1 MGFFDG
7 LIQMA
12 APVAGAYFGGPAG
25 AAVGASI
32 ANSMGQSS
40 ANKANVDIAA
50 SNNATSIELA
60 NTAMQRKVKDLEAA
74 GLNPML
80 AYGQGGAS
88 VPNLQQAKVENTAA
102 SAASGGLSAMQSAL
116 AQAQI
121 KTQLT
126 QANLNN
132 AEATKAQYETV
143 GIDNAN
149 KTSTAHLGNLQSS
162 VDTQSQELDARSS
175 KAVTDRYISSLD
187 YNTQV
192 FLDQRAKKL
201 GYDTWK
207 EATSNADFRTIV
219 QQLNIK
225 SPEEAMSKTTWGKA
239 VPYVNSAAHAVN
251 IGHALKSGY
260 K

>member
-50 SNNATSIELA
+50 ANNATSIDLA
-60 NTAMQRKVKDLEAA
+60 NTAMQRKVKDLAAA

-116 AQAQI
+116 AQSQI
-121 KTQLT
+121 KTQIS

-132 AEATKAQYETV
+132 AEAVKVDHETV
-143 GIDNAN
+143 GIANAN
-149 KTSTAHLGNLQSS
+149 KRSGAFLSNLQNS
-162 VDTQSQELDARSS
+162 VDTESQELDARST
-175 KAVTDRYISSLD
+175 KAVLDRYISSLD
-187 YNTQV
+187 HNTQIS
-192 FLDQRAKKL
+192 LDEKAKKM
-201 GYDTWK
+201 GYDTWRA
-207 EATSNADFRTIV
+207 ATSHADFRTVV
-219 QQLNIK
+219 QNLNIK

-239 VPYVNSAAHAVN
+239 VPYVTSAAHAVN